1 MPCIHLF
8 NPENDLALAHGGS
21 NYTAPSNALALR
33 NAGAVLPLWYGSN
46 GDEFIALGVD
56 EYWLEK
62 TRRLF
67 DININV
73 FNGVHGDAAI
83 EASPWGWSLDARRQF
98 VNYGVPEELLKTA
111 DEIEIL
117 RRLSHRRIT
126 RDVMMR
132 LRELVAFELPPLPM
146 EAFSAE
152 EVIDY
157 AVSNDGCFVKSPW
170 SSSGRGVF
178 DATNMPKKE
187 LLTRCTGLIGRQGS
201 VMCEASLNKVDD
213 FAMLFYCDG
222 IKVSHVGYSYFFTEH
237 GAAYSGNVLAPDEI
251 IEQSL
256 ARKVSCEQLRSV
268 SKSLEIV
275 LTDIIAPYYYGYF
288 GVDMLLY
295 KKNDIMLID
304 PCVEINLRMTM
315 GVLAWKF
322 RENYLSPD
330 SRALM
335 RVEYGK
341 CSASMDKPQVNNSRL
356 EKGTLSLIP
365 ENDRFYITIDALA
378 SKTFQFGI

>member
-21 NYTAPSNALALR
+21 NYTAPSNALALHD
-33 NAGAVLPLWYGSN
+33 AGATLPLWYGSN
-46 GDEFIALGVD
+46 GDEFVAKGVD
-56 EYWLEK
+56 ECWLEK

-67 DININV
+67 DINIDV
-73 FNGVHGDAAI
+73 FDGIHGNSAKD
-83 EASPWGWSLDARRQF
+83 ASPWGWSLDARRQF
-98 VNYGVPEELLKTA
+98 VNFGVPEGTLKTER
-111 DEIEIL
+111 EIEEL
-117 RRLSHRRIT
+117 RWLSHRRT
-126 RDVMMR
+126 ALEVMMR
-132 LRELVAFELPPLPM
+132 LRELVDFELPPLPI
-146 EAFSAE
+146 EAFSAK

-157 AVSNDGCFVKSPW
+157 AVSTGGCYVKSPW

-178 DATNMPKKE
+178 DATNMSKNE

-201 VMCEASLNKVDD
+201 VMCEASLNKIED

-222 IKVSHVGYSYFFTEH
+222 TRVSHVGYSSFYTEH

-251 IEQSL
+251 IEQKL
-256 ARKVSCEQLRSV
+256 AQKVSCEQLRGV
-268 SKSLEIV
+268 SKALEIV
-275 LTDIIAPYYYGYF
+275 LTDIIASHYCGYF

-295 KKNDIMLID
+295 KKKNKILID

-330 SRALM
+330 SRAIM

-341 CSASMDKPQVNNSRL
+341 CSASMENPVVNNSRL

-365 ENDRFYITIDALA
+365 GNGRFYITIDAVA
-378 SKTFQFGI
+378 SKTLQFGI